1 MRSIIIDFYIEKDIQ
16 WCQLI
21 FSLMEIIIIRDNR
34 ETCAASK
41 CSLTSIHYHYQQRL
55 LVLEKRFMFQ
65 MLAFLI
71 LWRFELCEPRQL
83 LMLLLSLVQSF
94 FLLSNPLTEHCTHCV
109 CVCARTTAN
118 YKPNEMITMYSMRH
132 FCNTSFKFLIVL
144 IAPEL
149 KRASI
154 FNAILAR

>member
-1 MRSIIIDFYIEKDIQ
+1 MRSIIIDFYIERDIQ

-21 FSLMEIIIIRDNR
+21 FSLMEMIIIRDNR
-34 ETCAASK
+34 ETYAASK

-55 LVLEKRFMFQ
+55 LGLEKRFMFQ
-65 MLAFLI
+65 MLAFSI
-71 LWRFELCEPRQL
+71 LWRFEVCEPRQL
-83 LMLLLSLVQSF
+83 LLLLLSLAQFF

-118 YKPNEMITMYSMRH
+118 YEPNEMIAMYHMRH

-144 IAPEL
+144 IAL
-149 KRASI
+149 KLKCASI
-154 FNAILAR
+154 FNTTLAR

>member
-1 MRSIIIDFYIEKDIQ
+1 
-16 WCQLI
+16 
-21 FSLMEIIIIRDNR
+21 MEIIIIQDNR
-34 ETCAASK
+34 ETYAASK

-65 MLAFLI
+65 VLAFLI
-71 LWRFELCEPRQL
+71 LWRFEVCEPRQL

-94 FLLSNPLTEHCTHCV
+94 FLLSNPLTEHCTHFV
-109 CVCARTTAN
+109 CVCARMTAN
-118 YKPNEMITMYSMRH
+118 YKPNEMITMYYMRH
-132 FCNTSFKFLIVL
+132 FCDTSFKFLIVL

-154 FNAILAR
+154 FNAIFS

>member
-1 MRSIIIDFYIEKDIQ
+1 MEMIIIWD
-16 WCQLI
+16 
-21 FSLMEIIIIRDNR
+21 SR
-34 ETCAASK
+34 ETYAASK

-65 MLAFLI
+65 MLAFSI
-71 LWRFELCEPRQL
+71 LWRFEVCEPRQL
-83 LMLLLSLVQSF
+83 LMLLFSLFQFF

-118 YKPNEMITMYSMRH
+118 YKPNEMITVYYMRH

-149 KRASI
+149 KLASI
-154 FNAILAR
+154 FNTILAR

>member
-1 MRSIIIDFYIEKDIQ
+1 MFINVST
-16 WCQLI
+16 L
-21 FSLMEIIIIRDNR
+21 SLSTEIISVGKKVHVPNA
-34 ETCAASK
+34 CFS
-41 CSLTSIHYHYQQRL
+41 
-55 LVLEKRFMFQ
+55 
-65 MLAFLI
+65 I
-71 LWRFELCEPRQL
+71 LWRFEVCEPRQL
-83 LMLLLSLVQSF
+83 LMLLLSLFQSF

-149 KRASI
+149 KLASI

>member
-1 MRSIIIDFYIEKDIQ
+1 
-16 WCQLI
+16 
-21 FSLMEIIIIRDNR
+21 MEIIIIRDNR
-34 ETCAASK
+34 ETYAASK

-55 LVLEKRFMFQ
+55 LLLEKRFMFQ
-65 MLAFLI
+65 MLDFSI
-71 LWRFELCEPRQL
+71 LWRFEVWEPRQL

-118 YKPNEMITMYSMRH
+118 YEPNEMITMYSMHH